1 MSFNNTESFC
11 TMTMSVFYRKV
22 PSLDVGM
29 ISWANLKCMN
39 IVKLSVNQW
48 TSIFPPSSP
57 VWLNATC
64 TLAVTDTL
72 PHRQQQGSSWRS
84 RGLSQTFP
92 TSLYVCS
99 PIAPTKSSPGGDDDL
114 THMSRTYSCRSD
126 GMITKSW
133 CRMQIWTPLF
143 FNTVFNVW
151 LAQRSNNR
159 TPLRF
164 TLGRFSHSNLSRS
177 HLCPHKCWSPS
188 AERWSTSMRTLWAA
202 VWHTDTD
209 ASQRPVPRS
218 FSVSALQILP
228 VLFCSVSWPAQ
239 GRPGVFYQ
247 SWNKTA

>member
-22 PSLDVGM
+22 LPLDVGM

-99 PIAPTKSSPGGDDDL
+99 PIAPTKSSPGGDQL
-114 THMSRTYSCRSD
+114 VTTWPTCPERTAAD
-126 GMITKSW
+126 PM
-133 CRMQIWTPLF
+133 
-143 FNTVFNVW
+143 VW
-151 LAQRSNNR
+151 LQNPGAACKYE
-159 TPLRF
+159 
-164 TLGRFSHSNLSRS
+164 
-177 HLCPHKCWSPS
+177 HLYS
-188 AERWSTSMRTLWAA
+188 STRCSM
-202 VWHTDTD
+202 
-209 ASQRPVPRS
+209 
-218 FSVSALQILP
+218 
-228 VLFCSVSWPAQ
+228 C
-239 GRPGVFYQ
+239 G
-247 SWNKTA
+247 

>member
-11 TMTMSVFYRKV
+11 TMTVSVFYRKV
-22 PSLDVGM
+22 LRLDVGK

-64 TLAVTDTL
+64 TLAVTDGGQRSAMLLSRTPDDDTL

-92 TSLYVCS
+92 PSLYVCS
-99 PIAPTKSSPGGDDDL
+99 PIAPTKSSPAGDDDL
-114 THMSRTYSCRSD
+114 THVSKTYSCRSD

-133 CRMQIWTPLF
+133 CRMQIWTPLS

-159 TPLRF
+159 TPLGF

-218 FSVSALQILP
+218 FSVSAL
-228 VLFCSVSWPAQ
+228 
-239 GRPGVFYQ
+239 
-247 SWNKTA
+247 